1 MRLLRSAER
10 VRCSRRVSAPDC
22 SAHQLADFKL
32 RGTHLQQRP
41 EQMQRV
47 RRAEGVFD
55 SFVALLEDCGG
66 QEELLF
72 RLLVHCGRVPQVR
85 NNARLHDSR
94 PHRGA
99 NSTPIVCSV
108 GSSDSNA
115 YELTDGCTD
124 CHAIKYA
131 HC

>member
-1 MRLLRSAER
+1 MRLLRRAER
-10 VRCSRRVSAPDC
+10 VRCSRRLCAPDC

-72 RLLVHCGRVPQVR
+72 RLSQRRQRVPQVR
-85 NNARLHDSR
+85 STVWLRDSR

-115 YELTDGCTD
+115 YEHT
-124 CHAIKYA
+124 